1 MVKHRKIS
9 EYYGQDC
16 SLDNLKTKVN
26 NLDIGKLKTVLGD
39 LEKLSNVVD
48 DVVVK
53 KTKLHTLKPKVN
65 NLEKKILD
73 ATTLIHV
80 NQYNTD
86 KQNLGKKIGDV
97 D

>member
-1 MVKHRKIS
+1 M
-9 EYYGQDC
+9 
-16 SLDNLKTKVN
+16 DNLKTKVN

-86 KQNLGKKIGDV
+86 KQNLGKKIGD
-97 D
+97 DD